1 MCLWRGFLAER
12 EDASERVGWLDLL
25 SLCNFVAL
33 SDTITLAVRPA
44 MRPLYPGQMH
54 A

>member
-1 MCLWRGFLAER
+1 MFLWRGVLAGR

-25 SLCNFVAL
+25 SLRNLVAF
-33 SDTITLAVRPA
+33 SDIMTLAVRPA
-44 MRPLYPGQMH
+44 TKPLYPGQLQ